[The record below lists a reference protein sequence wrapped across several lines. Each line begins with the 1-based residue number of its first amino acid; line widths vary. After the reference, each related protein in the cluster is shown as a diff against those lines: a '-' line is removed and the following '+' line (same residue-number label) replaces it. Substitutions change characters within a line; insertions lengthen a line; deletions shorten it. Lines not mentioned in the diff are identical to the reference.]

1 MPANWWLNTDGLAI
15 TSDSQFKELISS
27 QEATLAD
34 KHVFIDFYMQG
45 CYWCYVFQKEWNDLV
60 TDMKE
65 MYGEDNVEFVKIDGQ
80 KVYEPSRKYSVH
92 SFPTFVYVQPNTRGL
107 KAIVFR
113 GDRTYDN
120 MKSWMMKILKDLPIL
135 NQGEDEDMEEE
146 LEEEEYMEP
155 YTPLVT
161 PPKPIKQGLDPQ
173 IYSILKDITSCLTTQ
188 DSTLSMILS
197 QQKKAIQS
205 EKSDHSE
212 LSKLEESI
220 LAKLDSLKP
229 METVEQPPLVYLMA
243 GIIVGIIV
251 AVIMVGFINK
261 TSAAGKKKRIAQDST
276 AVGKVDEEK
285 LC

>member
-1 MPANWWLNTDGLAI
+1 
-15 TSDSQFKELISS
+15 
-27 QEATLAD
+27 
-34 KHVFIDFYMQG
+34 
-45 CYWCYVFQKEWNDLV
+45 
-60 TDMKE
+60 
-65 MYGEDNVEFVKIDGQ
+65 
-80 KVYEPSRKYSVH
+80 
-92 SFPTFVYVQPNTRGL
+92 
-107 KAIVFR
+107 
-113 GDRTYDN
+113 
-120 MKSWMMKILKDLPIL
+120 MKILKDLPIL

-229 METVEQPPLVYLMA
+229 METVE
-243 GIIVGIIV
+243 
-251 AVIMVGFINK
+251 
-261 TSAAGKKKRIAQDST
+261 
-276 AVGKVDEEK
+276 
-285 LC
+285 